1 MSTGPSLGSSAT
13 AADIASQPGSWARAA
28 KLATDPG
35 VFADPGR
42 IAVVGCGSS
51 WCVATVVASLRETL
65 GFGETDAF
73 AASEAHLDRGYD
85 RVVVISR
92 SGMTTEV
99 MQALRTVPTG
109 TETVAIV
116 GATPSPIADA
126 CGASVLLDFA
136 AEASVVQTRF
146 VTSTLMYAR
155 ACFGTDADAIT
166 RDGVEA
172 LSARLPIDPI
182 RFTHHVFLGTGWCVG
197 LAAAAALMT
206 CESAGLWAESHPA
219 MEYRHGPIGAAG
231 PSSVAWLIGAMPD
244 GLADEVAA
252 TGATVVDSHL
262 DPLAVLVQIQRA
274 ALELGATR
282 GVNVD
287 EPPNLSRAVVLE
299 Q

>member
-1 MSTGPSLGSSAT
+1 MGTSPSLGSSVT
-13 AADIASQPGSWARAA
+13 AADIASQPASWARAA
-28 KLATDPG
+28 ELAADPG
-35 VFADPGR
+35 VFAHPGR

-51 WCVATVVASLRETL
+51 WCVAMVVASLRETL

-73 AASEAHLDRGYD
+73 AASEARLDRGYD

-99 MQALRTVPTG
+99 MQALRTVPAD

-126 CGASVLLDFA
+126 CATSVPLDFA

-146 VTSTLMYAR
+146 VTSTLAYAR
-155 ACFGTDADAIT
+155 ACLGADADAIA
-166 RDGVEA
+166 RDGADA
-172 LSARLPIDPI
+172 LSAPLPIDPT

-197 LAAAAALMT
+197 VAAAAALMT
-206 CESAGLWAESHPA
+206 CESTGVWAESHAA
-219 MEYRHGPIGAAG
+219 MEYRHGPIAAAG
-231 PSSVAWLIGAMPD
+231 ASSVVWLVGPVPD
-244 GLADEVAA
+244 GLADEIAA
-252 TGATVVDSHL
+252 TGATVVDPDL
-262 DPLAVLVQIQRA
+262 DPLAVLLQSQRV
-274 ALELGATR
+274 ALELAAAR